1 MLRTVGDAAGPVA
14 SERDNPVEEVPKVMG
29 SDVVW
34 RVSLGLMVGR
44 RLLVT
49 LDDRLQDRFE

>member
-1 MLRTVGDAAGPVA
+1 MGDAAGPVA